1 MYTPC
6 IYVDKRAV
14 VVVKAYLMCT
24 YSWSTC
30 VLMLLLWYLSGTYFS
45 DKYAISTTKSE
56 HFVAQKSEQNLYGK
70 CRDRQKAIFRE
81 HICGMPQLN
90 KSGNA
95 AKEFAAMPR
104 KRTYAA
110 MPHSSGTLR
119 YYRANTCFCM
129 LFSQALRTL
138 YTSPPCD
145 RQAFTSLTSSA
156 RQSSLVTVNLY
167 FQLSTCC
174 IISTSRSKSLSSS
187 KHATTTPTD

>member
-1 MYTPC
+1 M
-6 IYVDKRAV
+6 
-14 VVVKAYLMCT
+14 
-24 YSWSTC
+24 
-30 VLMLLLWYLSGTYFS
+30 VLIL
-45 DKYAISTTKSE
+45 AISDTGATKNLL
-56 HFVAQKSEQNLYGK
+56 QKKSEQNTAMP
-70 CRDRQKAIFRE
+70 RAA
-81 HICGMPQLN
+81 MPQKTKGNAANTFAAMPQQN

-95 AKEFAAMPR
+95 AKTFAAMPR
-104 KRTYAA
+104 KKHMRQCRAA

-119 YYRANTCFCM
+119 YYRANTCFCL

-156 RQSSLVTVNLY
+156 RQSSFVTVNLY

-174 IISTSRSKSLSSS
+174 ITSTCRSKSLSSS